1 MMTRKCSERLCL
13 VTAGHWRPML
23 AVVVYSVEESRH
35 DDICRAQLPSC
46 CPDTADTPQPLH
58 LHRDTLHA
66 NWNMTLGD
74 GLSF

>member
-35 DDICRAQLPSC
+35 DDICRAQLP
-46 CPDTADTPQPLH
+46 AAVLIQPT
-58 LHRDTLHA
+58 RRNPYTYIETLHIVI
-66 NWNMTLGD
+66 GI
-74 GLSF
+74 

>member
-1 MMTRKCSERLCL
+1 MMTF
-13 VTAGHWRPML
+13 AGPSGPA
-23 AVVVYSVEESRH
+23 AVL
-35 DDICRAQLPSC
+35 IQ
-46 CPDTADTPQPLH
+46 PQPLH